1 MKPKEPSAVE
11 SLLAS
16 AAEKADE
23 QAENIRTRHP
33 GAPLANSRH
42 ELFAQEIAKG
52 ASNVAAYAV
61 AGFKTNPNAAR
72 ASASR
77 LLAQASVT
85 ERVRELLGERDKMA
99 AKSTEKAVE
108 ALAIDREWVMG
119 LLKEN
124 AERAL
129 QRIPVTDSDGN
140 VVEYKYDGAVANRA
154 LELLGKEMGMF
165 IDRKEIGGPGDFAR
179 MNDAEL
185 DAVIA
190 EETRAIGV
198 GASGEAAPPFAP
210 GVRGAWRP
218 N

>member
-1 MKPKEPSAVE
+1 MKRKEPSAVE

-16 AAEKADE
+16 AAEDADS
-23 QAENIRTRHP
+23 QIENVRTRRS
-33 GAPLANSRH
+33 GAPLPNHRH

-52 ASNVAAYAV
+52 ASNVAAYAT
-61 AGFKTNPNAAR
+61 AGFKTNANAAR

-77 LLAQASVT
+77 LLAQASIT
-85 ERVRELLGERDKMA
+85 ARVNELLEQRDKMLL
-99 AKSTEKAVE
+99 KSTEKAVE

-129 QRIPVTDSDGN
+129 QRVPVTDGEGN
-140 VVEYKYDGAVANRA
+140 IVEYKYDGAVANRA

-190 EETRAIGV
+190 EGARALGL
-198 GASGEAAPPFAP
+198 GAPGEAAAPFAA
-210 GVRGAWRP
+210 GILGSGRP

>member
-1 MKPKEPSAVE
+1 MPA
-11 SLLAS
+11 LAS
-16 AAEKADE
+16 AKHEK
-23 QAENIRTRHP
+23 
-33 GAPLANSRH
+33 
-42 ELFAQEIAKG
+42 FAREIANG
-52 ASNVAAYAV
+52 ANHGAAYIA
-61 AGFKTNPNAAR
+61 AGYTSNPNSAAVG
-72 ASASR
+72 ANT
-77 LLAQASVT
+77 LLKNAKITA
-85 ERVRELLGERDKMA
+85 RIDELVAERDMMA
-99 AKSTEKAVE
+99 IKSVQEAVQ

-129 QRIPVTDSDGN
+129 QRVPVRDAEGS

-190 EETRAIGV
+190 EGARALGLGAPGET
-198 GASGEAAPPFAP
+198 ASGLAAGILGP
-210 GVRGAWRP
+210 RRL